1 MSRQET
7 QRDAIVLVGI
17 QTQASNDRADLL
29 GAHWQRFY
37 AEDVA
42 GQIPDRLG
50 DETFAVYCE
59 YEGDHTKPYTFFLG
73 CPVAPSA
80 SPPEGLVRR
89 EVPGGTFA
97 CIVSEGTQP
106 MALVDSWTHIWE
118 TELTRRFEADY
129 EIHRA
134 DSPDRIEIYV
144 GV

>member
-1 MSRQET
+1 M
-7 QRDAIVLVGI
+7 VLVGI
-17 QTQASNDRADLL
+17 ETQASNDRADLL

-50 DETFAVYCE
+50 DETVAVYCE
-59 YEGDHTKPYTFFLG
+59 YEGDHTQPFTFFLG
-73 CPVAPSA
+73 CPVDAQAAVPD
-80 SPPEGLVRR
+80 GLVRR
-89 EVPGGTFA
+89 DVPGGTYA
-97 CIVSEGTQP
+97 CVISQGKQP
-106 MALVDSWTHIWE
+106 MALMDSWTHIWE
-118 TELTRRFEADY
+118 MPLPRRFEADY